1 MRSLVLILL
10 LASAPHAHAQILQN
24 MQSAA
29 ALDFVAPL
37 HFENSAENK
46 LDVRSAELIFF
57 GPLDPTFDATLNFA
71 AHNEEG
77 EFVAE
82 VHEAYVGS
90 SKLIPNSRFR
100 AGKFFLGVG
109 KLNQTHR
116 HDWAFVS
123 APRVQSDFF
132 GEEGVTDTGAE
143 FSTLLPT
150 EAYWDITV
158 GVTNGYTYGAH
169 DDEHGHGEGEKPHV
183 PTHYLRAVNF
193 MDMGESGALQWGANY
208 LGRTDAE
215 ELKTQLYGF
224 DFVFKKTEGKTTQLL
239 VQSELWYRNQSGP
252 GLETTEEIGAYVFP
266 QTALSERLFVGLRM
280 DLFSELNRTSVSDGS
295 QQGNLNYAVVPTLTF
310 KNSEFSLLRVA
321 YTYDNQTYQGESD
334 KINQKLEFQWVAILG
349 AHPAHAF

>member
-1 MRSLVLILL
+1 MKIFTLILFSL
-10 LASAPHAHAQILQN
+10 LSFQAHAQILQN

-37 HFENSAENK
+37 HFEDSAENK
-46 LDVRSAELIFF
+46 LDIRSAELIFF

-90 SKLIPNSRFR
+90 SKVIPNSRFR
-100 AGKFFLGVG
+100 VGKFFLGVG
-109 KLNQTHR
+109 RLNQFHQ

-123 APRVQSDFF
+123 APRVQAAFF
-132 GEEGVTDTGAE
+132 DEEGVADTGAE

-150 EAYWDITV
+150 DSFWDITV
-158 GVTNGYTYGAH
+158 GVTNGYTYGHSH
-169 DDEHGHGEGEKPHV
+169 DAGEKPQV
-183 PTHYLRAVNF
+183 PTHYLHAVNF
-193 MDMGESGALQWGANY
+193 VDWGDSGALQWGANY
-208 LGRTDAE
+208 LGRTDAT

-224 DFVFKKTEGKTTQLL
+224 DFVYKKSEGKITTLL

-252 GLETTEEIGAYVFP
+252 GYETTEELGAYVFP
-266 QTALSERLFVGLRM
+266 QIALSERLFVGMRV
-280 DLFSELNRTSVSDGS
+280 DLFSEFSRAFISDGS
-295 QQGNLNYAVVPTLTF
+295 RQKNLNYAAVPTLTF

-334 KINQKLEFQWVAILG
+334 TINQKLEFQWVAILG
-349 AHPAHAF
+349 AHPAHSF